1 MSEPEPTL
9 TLAGLYARQGL
20 EGRAR
25 EMYRRL
31 SQEGPQGQ
39 REEAARRLHEL
50 GPAAGGSISLLQA
63 LMKRVQE
70 RRGRR

>member
-1 MSEPEPTL
+1 MSEPAPTL

-31 SQEGPQGQ
+31 SLEGPPEQ
-39 REEAARRLHEL
+39 RGEAARRLLEL
-50 GPAAGGSISLLQA
+50 GPSAGRSIALLQV
-63 LMKRVQE
+63 LLKRVQE
-70 RRGRR
+70 NRGRS